1 MGGPRWE
8 LGGLW
13 IGVSREGLDGSREGL
28 ILEVAGRVM
37 DQREPG
43 GPWMELGGP

>member
-13 IGVSREGLDGSREGL
+13 IGVSREGLDRSWEGL
-28 ILEVAGRVM
+28 RSERAGRFM
-37 DQREPG
+37 DQREPR
-43 GPWMELGGP
+43 GPWRELGGP